1 MILFFYGEDTFR
13 MRQKL
18 KALKEKFVT
27 ASLGD
32 TNLSVLD
39 GGKVTFDEFVRQILA
54 MPFLSKSRLV
64 IVENIMA
71 GKKSAQ
77 GESASGREVLEK
89 IPDSLA
95 KVPNSTVLVFVEE
108 EAPDRRTALFK
119 RLNKP
124 GQAQEFK
131 LLEPEA
137 LRRWIKKEVEDRGG
151 TIDPAAISKLF
162 EYVGSDLWR
171 MSNEIDKLTTY
182 NKQLTTENIELLV
195 NPQVESNI
203 FKMIEAV
210 AKKDLKIA
218 TQELYKLL
226 KSGEHELYILTM
238 IVWQYR
244 NLLIIKDLSERIKTT
259 NSWSLA
265 KKAGLSPFVVQKSL
279 MVLPR
284 YSLEDLRKIYRTLS
298 DFDIKIKT
306 GKIESRVALEL
317 MIFELAKDGDNDH
330 WPSHQSSF
338 TRNGIL

>member
-1 MILFFYGEDTFR
+1 

-18 KALKEKFVT
+18 KALKEKFIS

-32 TNLSVLD
+32 TNLAILAGAEISY
-39 GGKVTFDEFVRQILA
+39 DEFVRQILA

-64 IVENIMA
+64 IVENLIKN
-71 GKKSAQ
+71 GKK
-77 GESASGREVLEK
+77 EVLEK

-137 LRRWIKKEVEDRGG
+137 LRRWINREVENRK
-151 TIDPAAISKLF
+151 SKIESNAVAKLI

-171 MSNEIDKLTTY
+171 MSNELDKLTTY
-182 NKQLTTENIELLV
+182 SSTSLGTGNKQLTTENIKLLV

-203 FKMIEAV
+203 FKMVEAV
-210 AKKDLKIA
+210 AKKDLEIA

-265 KKAGLSPFVVQKSL
+265 RKAGLSPFVVQKSL
-279 MVLPR
+279 SILPR

-317 MIFELAKDGDNDH
+317 MIFELAKEAG
-330 WPSHQSSF
+330 
-338 TRNGIL
+338 